1 MTFILICSSL
11 ECQLIWSL
19 WNIRTWQLEVSR
31 DVPWK
36 QDLCAFLSAFLSH
49 FPLILWCTLNN
60 TVRVSEVSSDFSVG
74 NKDRK
79 RRAQEVQLLGELD
92 SDISTKHLKAAPN
105 LPPSVS
111 WDRRAW
117 MPFWIPVT
125 EAMATLPSPRTISG
139 LQLCSVM
146 MNKAMS
152 VKGERY
158 PTSLHVQ
165 EHYTHKQNSPH

>member
-1 MTFILICSSL
+1 MSHG
-11 ECQLIWSL
+11 E
-19 WNIRTWQLEVSR
+19 
-31 DVPWK
+31 

-49 FPLILWCTLNN
+49 FPLILWCTSNN

-79 RRAQEVQLLGELD
+79 RRVQEVQLLGELD

-117 MPFWIPVT
+117 MPCALLSSFGSQWLKPWPHSPPL
-125 EAMATLPSPRTISG
+125 APSPAYSCVQWWWTRQWVWRGSDVRPPYTCKSITHT
-139 LQLCSVM
+139 
-146 MNKAMS
+146 NKI
-152 VKGERY
+152 V
-158 PTSLHVQ
+158 PTRGS
-165 EHYTHKQNSPH
+165 EHQRSC